1 LPKIIYI
8 KVVFIKVYNFYMKL
22 ISKIKSHKKVTI
34 ILILI
39 VIAASVAGYFLVMSN
54 NKTQNNNSS
63 TTEAADTA
71 EVQSNQNPTTDQS
84 QPESTSPA
92 QTPSTPPSA
101 SQWPVQ
107 LTSAEAASI
116 TVVVNKKHKLPS
128 SYAPT
133 LGPSGR
139 LRTEAEAA
147 FSTMVDAAK
156 VSGAPNITYVS
167 GYRSYAKQ
175 EQVYNGYVAS
185 DGQAAADTYSARPGF
200 SEHQTGLAVDIG
212 ESGSGCDLETCFEN
226 TASGIWAA
234 NNSYKYGF
242 VIRYPKGKEA
252 ITGYQYEPWHLRYL
266 GITEATAVFNSGK
279 TLEEYYGIAGGGYE

>member
-1 LPKIIYI
+1 
-8 KVVFIKVYNFYMKL
+8 MKL
-22 ISKIKSHKKVTI
+22 VSKIKSHKKVAI
-34 ILILI
+34 ILILALFLLAAGGVYI
-39 VIAASVAGYFLVMSN
+39 VISN
-54 NKTQNNNSS
+54 NKSQSSS
-63 TTEAADTA
+63 TNTTSIQSTNEQSKEQTPAEPGQPADTT
-71 EVQSNQNPTTDQS
+71 P
-84 QPESTSPA
+84 PP
-92 QTPSTPPSA
+92 QTPAAPPST

-107 LTSAEAASI
+107 LTSTEAASI

-147 FSTMVDAAK
+147 FNTMLEAAK
-156 VSGAPNITYVS
+156 SSGSPNMTYVS

-212 ESGSGCDLETCFEN
+212 ESGSGCDLETCFKN

-234 NNSYKYGF
+234 NNAHKYGF

-266 GITEATAVFNSGK
+266 GMAEATAVFNSGK
-279 TLEEYYGIAGGGYE
+279 TLEEYYGITGGGYE